1 MLSTALFDVAAAAA
15 LVVLLG
21 IVIRWFEMPFSALI
35 VCSML
40 AGTGY
45 IAVRRLAPGVL
56 PRVPESTGASL
67 GDLDGEVLRLL
78 GNDPTWET
86 EYDRT
91 HQEWVAQARSQS
103 PHPNLHWTRPGGI
116 QGLLNRLGLDYRG
129 ITKRLNGLF
138 PDRAQNVDP
147 DPKAQS
153 PLNPGPSG

>member
-1 MLSTALFDVAAAAA
+1 MLSTALFDVAASAA

-21 IVIRWFEMPFSALI
+21 IVIRWSEMPFSALI

-103 PHPNLHWTRPGGI
+103 PHPNLHWTGPGGI
-116 QGLLNRLGLDYRG
+116 QGLLKRLGLDCPG
-129 ITKRLNGLF
+129 IMKQLNGLF
-138 PDRAQNVDP
+138 PDRDQNAD
-147 DPKAQS
+147 
-153 PLNPGPSG
+153 PGPNAHSPRNREFSG